1 MPHEGDVGL
10 AEGRRQPRGPKAQPS
25 LSEAPARGWSGGR
38 RSPQPPA
45 LVACTLAGLRLS
57 LSGERSPHGT
67 HAEPGVTQPQRGPG
81 RRGHL
86 CVSHCGTVGLRRRGR
101 GWEGVAGP
109 PSSGRTWLQAHGH
122 RRPRPQGQHGLG
134 RWTKLWGARHRL
146 PCWGGAQAL
155 AVSTYGDVRVTRG
168 RHPARGS
175 CQSMPASGRRRGAEG
190 PDAPRRACQRRRLQS
205 QHSRSHAGRVGGPP
219 SQGARASTSG
229 DREAPLSSAGS
240 PQLRAPLAA

>member
-1 MPHEGDVGL
+1 M
-10 AEGRRQPRGPKAQPS
+10 
-25 LSEAPARGWSGGR
+25 
-38 RSPQPPA
+38 
-45 LVACTLAGLRLS
+45 
-57 LSGERSPHGT
+57 
-67 HAEPGVTQPQRGPG
+67 
-81 RRGHL
+81 
-86 CVSHCGTVGLRRRGR
+86 SHCGTVGLRRRGR

-134 RWTKLWGARHRL
+134 RWTKLRGAHHRL

-155 AVSTYGDVRVTRG
+155 AVSTCGDVRVTRG

-175 CQSMPASGRRRGAEG
+175 CQSTPASGRRRGAEG

-219 SQGARASTSG
+219 SRGARASASG

-240 PQLRAPLAA
+240 PPSSGPPWLPEGHRRTRTGSSSQSDGHLPPAREAQWPPGGASQRPQPQDRRCPARDTPYSSDLSKAREVNAKTHIPSLTKQSPVLTAGSGRG